1 MSQKYQRICDT
12 LTDLNSA
19 VAMHREQTGALLSKN
34 EQLTRQTEILAEEA
48 KMWRQKDEAMQ
59 SSISKI
65 E

>member
-19 VAMHREQTGALLSKN
+19 VAMHKEQSRALLSKN
-34 EQLTRQTEILAEEA
+34 EQLTKQTESLAEEA
-48 KMWRQKDEAMQ
+48 KVWRQKDEAMQ
-59 SSISKI
+59 STISKI